1 MLSDG
6 SLKLRGKNYDIPDY
20 AYKVGT
26 NTYMW
31 RDVLYPGQKTDSQIP
46 EYTFTNDAF
55 YLTPIIRF
63 YLKRQ
68 DPDNSIGL
76 QAKDMYFPNDVFGNI
91 QKQSKYYYEDEP
103 QDLC

>member
-1 MLSDG
+1 MLTDG
-6 SLKLRGKNYDIPDY
+6 LFKLRGKNYDIPDY
-20 AYKVGT
+20 AFKFGT

-31 RDVLYPGQKTDSQIP
+31 RDVIYPGQTSSNSIP
-46 EYTFTNDAF
+46 EYPFTNDAF

-68 DPDNSIGL
+68 DPDDSIGL
-76 QAKDMYFPNDVFGNI
+76 QAKEVFPNDVFGNI
-91 QKQSKYYYEDEP
+91 KKQSNYYYEDEP